1 MLRLRTFGGM
11 TLERDGVR
19 LDEIIAQRKVL
30 ALLAVLARAGDAGIG
45 RERLMALLWA
55 ESDTERARG
64 SLKQMLHTLRRQ
76 LGTDVVT
83 GTSEL
88 QLNRRIVSS
97 DVADFSDSIAA
108 GDLAKA
114 VEFYRGPFLD
124 GVFVERAPDFGR
136 WQDAQRAELQR
147 IYMDALAGL
156 ARKAEAEGRD
166 GDAVAWWLR
175 CREADPLRA
184 RSVLELMRA
193 LDNAG
198 DRAEALRYAQ
208 LHQDSL
214 RTEIGA
220 SPDADVAALANEM
233 RAAPAVS
240 RGAPPARSIV
250 SPSKTANL
258 VTPPTVPSRSR
269 PNRAQWLLAS
279 GVAIALFAAAL
290 IAGKRDSTSDP
301 AAANGKRIVVAI
313 FQNQTGDST
322 LNSLQFLAAD
332 WMTRGIAATPGVD
345 MLYPGVLYMQGRT
358 DSGAPATA
366 LELARNNGA
375 QLAIAGTFYRSS
387 DSLFFAGNLIDV
399 ATGRVIRALGPFAT
413 KESAPMEGVEALRQS
428 TSVAL
433 ASMLDLRIHDFVS
446 RTSPLPSLDAYRE
459 FILAEEL
466 HWRGDM
472 KNALPHFARAGQLD
486 SSFLLVNAR
495 MAITARMAD
504 RCDIVDSIA
513 VVNAASLSSAAEEA
527 RPWVLSSV
535 AGCDGNIE
543 EVVRLQR
550 EILAQHPRSPLGRLV
565 LAGGLRRANHPAEAA
580 AILRTFDPEHD
591 LGWLP
596 GGRRYFFWRE
606 LINAQHA
613 TGDFEGEWK
622 SADRFAHAPPGPIM
636 SYYYKGRSFV
646 GRHDP
651 ARAVTMVDS
660 IQSVPAEAFEPG
672 DSSRVRPIR
681 AATTGWTIYGMSEE
695 LLAHGYPVEA
705 RDMARRAIKWVEG
718 RTDQEKKEPEYRLIH
733 AQALMMSGGYS
744 EAQTLLTSLV
754 AFDSANVTYIA
765 ALGRAAALSGDAATA
780 RRISASL
787 VTRPGERG
795 AGPRI
800 LGRAE
805 IAAAMGDRPTAML
818 LLESL
823 PYRLHPSDFLLL
835 HSVAGLAPLHDQP
848 RFIAFIRPR
857 G

>member
-1 MLRLRTFGGM
+1 
-11 TLERDGVR
+11 
-19 LDEIIAQRKVL
+19 
-30 ALLAVLARAGDAGIG
+30 
-45 RERLMALLWA
+45 
-55 ESDTERARG
+55 
-64 SLKQMLHTLRRQ
+64 
-76 LGTDVVT
+76 
-83 GTSEL
+83 
-88 QLNRRIVSS
+88 
-97 DVADFSDSIAA
+97 
-108 GDLAKA
+108 
-114 VEFYRGPFLD
+114 
-124 GVFVERAPDFGR
+124 
-136 WQDAQRAELQR
+136 
-147 IYMDALAGL
+147 
-156 ARKAEAEGRD
+156 
-166 GDAVAWWLR
+166 
-175 CREADPLRA
+175 
-184 RSVLELMRA
+184 
-193 LDNAG
+193 
-198 DRAEALRYAQ
+198 
-208 LHQDSL
+208 
-214 RTEIGA
+214 
-220 SPDADVAALANEM
+220 
-233 RAAPAVS
+233 
-240 RGAPPARSIV
+240 
-250 SPSKTANL
+250 
-258 VTPPTVPSRSR
+258 
-269 PNRAQWLLAS
+269 
-279 GVAIALFAAAL
+279 
-290 IAGKRDSTSDP
+290 
-301 AAANGKRIVVAI
+301 
-313 FQNQTGDST
+313 
-322 LNSLQFLAAD
+322 
-332 WMTRGIAATPGVD
+332 
-345 MLYPGVLYMQGRT
+345 
-358 DSGAPATA
+358 
-366 LELARNNGA
+366 
-375 QLAIAGTFYRSS
+375 
-387 DSLFFAGNLIDV
+387 
-399 ATGRVIRALGPFAT
+399 
-413 KESAPMEGVEALRQS
+413 
-428 TSVAL
+428 
-433 ASMLDLRIHDFVS
+433 
-446 RTSPLPSLDAYRE
+446 
-459 FILAEEL
+459 
-466 HWRGDM
+466 
-472 KNALPHFARAGQLD
+472 
-486 SSFLLVNAR
+486 
-495 MAITARMAD
+495 MAD

-591 LGWLP
+591 QGWLP
-596 GGRRYFFWRE
+596 GARRYFFWRE
-606 LINAQHA
+606 LVSAQHA

-695 LLAHGYPVEA
+695 LLAHGFPVEA
-705 RDMARRAIKWVEG
+705 RNMARRAIKWVEG

-733 AQALMMSGGYS
+733 AQALLMSGGYG
-744 EAQTLLTSLV
+744 EAQALLTSLV
-754 AFDSANVTYIA
+754 SFDSANVTYIA